1 MRHRQ
6 LSTTFRLAASALAL
20 AGCGTAMAQLP
31 PSNFPQ
37 GQPGIPASGAPA
49 DPDNQAVVD
58 ALTKTLKV
66 RPYHSLSPAEAR
78 RQPTFTDG
86 VNAVLRAQGRPTTPP
101 PGTTE
106 RDIQVPGAAGNLHA
120 LVITPTGARG
130 PLPLILYFHGGGWVI
145 ADSKVYAGGARG
157 LARGAQAIVVSVD
170 YRRAPEAP
178 FPAQH
183 DDALAS
189 YRWLLS
195 NAASIGGDPARIAL
209 AGESAGGNL
218 AVATAMQARDA
229 GLPQPRH
236 ILSVYPIAGTDL
248 NTPSYQD
255 TANGPTLNRALM
267 AWFLRYVPRTPADLM
282 DPRINL
288 VGANLAGLAPVT
300 IVAAQID
307 PLRSEGEVLAQRLAA
322 AGVSVDRREF
332 AGATHEFFG
341 ADAVIADAA
350 EAQTYASGRLR
361 AAFTGTEAA
370 PGGGVPVGG
379 VPVGGAVSAQPDAGT
394 PVDDAPPP
402 PTPSPER
409 G

>member
-1 MRHRQ
+1 MANTDKVRAALAATGL
-6 LSTTFRLAASALAL
+6 LSLAAASASLAQQPM
-20 AGCGTAMAQLP
+20 AMP
-31 PSNFPQ
+31 MSPMPE
-37 GQPGIPASGAPA
+37 GQPGIPASGAPV

-58 ALTKTLKV
+58 ALGKTLRL
-66 RPYHSLSPAEAR
+66 RPYHTLSPQEAR

-86 VNAVLRAQGRPTTPP
+86 VNAILQAQGRPTAPP

-106 RDIQVPGAAGNLHA
+106 QDISVGGAAGNLHA
-120 LVITPTGARG
+120 LVIKPTLATG
-130 PLPLILYFHGGGWVI
+130 PLPVILYFHGGGWVI

-157 LARGAQAIVVSVD
+157 LARHANAIVVSVD

-189 YRWLLS
+189 YRWLLQ
-195 NAASIGGDPARIAL
+195 NVASLGGDPARIAF

-218 AVATAMQARDA
+218 AVSTAMQARDA
-229 GLPQPRH
+229 GLPLPRH
-236 ILSVYPIAGTDL
+236 ILSVYPIAGSDL

-267 AWFLRYVPRTPADLM
+267 AWFFRYVPRTPTDLM

-288 VGANLAGLAPVT
+288 VGANLASLPPVT

-307 PLRSEGEVLAQRLAA
+307 PLRSEGELLAQRLQA
-322 AGVSVDRREF
+322 AGVQVERREW

-341 ADAVIADAA
+341 ADGVIADAA
-350 EAQTYASGRLR
+350 EAQQWAGGRLR
-361 AAFTGTEAA
+361 AALHGGAALPSLDSA
-370 PGGGVPVGG
+370 PGTIPMSDV
-379 VPVGGAVSAQPDAGT
+379 
-394 PVDDAPPP
+394 PPP
-402 PTPSPER
+402 SPPVPDSSKGER